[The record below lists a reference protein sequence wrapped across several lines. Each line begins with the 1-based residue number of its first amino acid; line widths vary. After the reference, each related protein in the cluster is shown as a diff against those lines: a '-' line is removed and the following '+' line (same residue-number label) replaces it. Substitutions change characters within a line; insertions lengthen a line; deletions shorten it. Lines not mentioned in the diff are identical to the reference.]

1 MTFGPLFDKRASEI
15 LMFFLHAKKG
25 PVNEAL
31 VACIHRNENV
41 TQNRGAEGRLFTLKK
56 P

>member
-1 MTFGPLFDKRASEI
+1 MTFGPIFDKRASEI
-15 LMFFLHAKKG
+15 LMFFLHGKKV

-31 VACIHRNENV
+31 VACIHRNKNF